1 MTEVVTQEQLE
12 NFVMPRVNTGSIV
25 QWYSTGKRGSI
36 PQIGFVIRCM
46 PRSIHILTGTAGVKE
61 AVRHIDD
68 PKLRLNPEQRETGGW
83 DFTEDAKAQQA
94 MLEDLDERL
103 RALEKAVGGMT
114 SSAARGEFT
123 TSDDYNALKK
133 KVADLGVQFKG
144 NPARQWLE
152 DQLKQA
158 SE

>member
-12 NFVMPRVNTGSIV
+12 NFVMPRVKMGSIV
-25 QWYSTGKRGSI
+25 EWYATGKRGSV
-36 PQIGFVIRCM
+36 PQIGFVVRAL
-46 PRSIHILTGTAGVKE
+46 PRSIHILTATAGVKE

-68 PKLRLNPEQRETGGW
+68 PKLKLNPEQRETGGW
-83 DFTEDAKAQQA
+83 DYTEDAKAQQQ
-94 MLEDLDERL
+94 MLADLDERI
-103 RALEKAVGGMT
+103 RALEKAISNAT
-114 SSAARGEFT
+114 IAAARGEIDT
-123 TSDDYNALKK
+123 EYNTLKK

-144 NPARQWLE
+144 NPSRQWLE